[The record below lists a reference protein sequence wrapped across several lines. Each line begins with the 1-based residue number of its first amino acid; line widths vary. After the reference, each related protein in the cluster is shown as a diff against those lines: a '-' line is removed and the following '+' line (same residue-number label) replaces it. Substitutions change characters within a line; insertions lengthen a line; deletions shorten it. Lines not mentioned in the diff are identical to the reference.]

1 MVTVVGVGP
10 GAREYIV
17 PAALRKI
24 EQADVL
30 VGGKRHLK
38 LFEELDCVKIAIE
51 TGLDFKDIL
60 NREGRVVILASG
72 DPGLYGILDVVL
84 KYVNKEEVEVI
95 PGISSVQYIMAKLG
109 MPMKG
114 AAVVSLHGRKTDI
127 VTRVKEYGTLVVLTD
142 ENHDPPFIARLLKD
156 SGIKDRFLYV
166 GENLSYD
173 NEVIE
178 RYTVEELAQSRKKFD
193 INVVVITCGNMP
205 SASPTD
211 FL

>member
-17 PAALRKI
+17 PAALRRI

-38 LFEELDCVKIAIE
+38 LFEELECVKIAIE

-60 NREGRVVILASG
+60 NRKGRVVILASG

-109 MPMKG
+109 MPMKDV
-114 AAVVSLHGRKTDI
+114 AVVSLHGRDGYHNPGEGIRHSGGTD
-127 VTRVKEYGTLVVLTD
+127 
-142 ENHDPPFIARLLKD
+142 
-156 SGIKDRFLYV
+156 
-166 GENLSYD
+166 
-173 NEVIE
+173 
-178 RYTVEELAQSRKKFD
+178 
-193 INVVVITCGNMP
+193 
-205 SASPTD
+205 
-211 FL
+211 